1 MFSYLDPG
9 TGSIIVQSIIGV
21 VAGVG
26 IFGRKVVVNSISKI
40 RNLFN
45 RSKKDWLFSRSLVI
59 KKLAVYT

>member
-1 MFSYLDPG
+1 MKLYLMFSYLDPG

-45 RSKKDWLFSRSLVI
+45 RSKKD
-59 KKLAVYT
+59 